1 MGGQP
6 ALSAAD
12 TAAYNRPKFFTAA
25 MATHL
30 DLEEQEQLDQLKH
43 FWAQYGNLITWTLVA
58 VLGAFAAW
66 NGWNYWQ
73 AKKSLEAAVL
83 YEDLERGA
91 AAKDVARVERTLAD
105 LQDRYART
113 TQAQQGALLAARAM
127 HDNQRNEAAEKALR
141 WVVDQGGD
149 PAYQALARLRL
160 AALALE
166 RKAPDEALKLLEA
179 KLPPEFEGLAADR
192 RGDVLIAQGKRD
204 DAKAQYQAAWK
215 ALAAEVEYRRL
226 VEAKL
231 AGLGVQVESQT
242 QEASK

>member
-1 MGGQP
+1 MGRQP
-6 ALSAAD
+6 ALNGTDPA
-12 TAAYNRPKFFTAA
+12 TYNRPKFFSAA

-73 AKKSLEAAVL
+73 TKKALEAAVL
-83 YEDLERGA
+83 YEEIERGA

-113 TQAQQGALLAARAM
+113 IQAQQGTLLAARAL
-127 HDNQRNEAAEKALR
+127 HEGQRNDAAEAALR
-141 WVVDQGGD
+141 WVVDKGGD

-179 KLPPEFEGLAADR
+179 QMPPEFGGLVADR
-192 RGDVLIAQGKRD
+192 RGDVLIAQGQREE
-204 DAKAQYQAAWK
+204 AKAQYQLAWK

-231 AGLGVQVESQT
+231 AGLGVKVDSQT
-242 QEASK
+242 QETSK